1 MKPSWAKWMGSWP
14 IVYPKIGQSRT
25 PQERILSV
33 LGVLNAARTRLNP
46 FEEPISEISE
56 ENWSV
61 LLEELYHKL
70 RPRPPEQPELEKLLK
85 RARKRKRPSL
95 EVKFDVSELYGA
107 APDGTPTQT
116 STFRLIAAL
125 HFTLASLCE
134 EIPNRPRSAYSL
146 VDEHFAR
153 LRERF
158 PIQMTWQSH
167 DGWGPQ
173 PELVIMA
180 TGVDTQAWITLL
192 DFFKATPNW
201 RELIGKCPQCLRLFE
216 KPRRDA
222 KYCGDACADRARYER
237 WKARGGLRERKR
249 RRLAKES
256 NKTSA

>member
-1 MKPSWAKWMGSWP
+1 MLA
-14 IVYPKIGQSRT
+14 I
-25 PQERILSV
+25 
-33 LGVLNAARTRLNP
+33 LGVLNVVRTKFNP
-46 FEEPISEISE
+46 FEEPISEITA
-56 ENWSV
+56 ENWAV
-61 LLEELYHKL
+61 LIEELYHKL
-70 RPRPPEQPELEKLLK
+70 RPRPPEQPDLEKFLK
-85 RARKRKRPSL
+85 RARKRKRPPL
-95 EVKFDVSELYGA
+95 EVRFDLPGLYGA
-107 APDGTPTQT
+107 SPDGTPTQI

-125 HFTLASLCE
+125 HFTISSLCE

-158 PIQMTWQSH
+158 PIQVIWRSH
-167 DGWGPQ
+167 DGWGSQ

-180 TGVDTQAWITLL
+180 SGCDTQAWITLL
-192 DFFKATPNW
+192 DFFKSTPNW

-216 KPRRDA
+216 KPRKDA

-237 WKARGGLRERKR
+237 WKWRGGLRERKR